1 MRRALPLL
9 LLLAL
14 PTAACKKTPEADAA
28 PAPSRAVRAE
38 ATPISAEPG
47 GALTPVAGDTEA
59 DRMIRELQELAR
71 RNPTRARPWLR
82 LAQTFVRKA
91 RESSDPMFYQLADD
105 AVGRA
110 LRLDPNDLAALQVR
124 GLVFMQDHRFAD
136 ARSLAQRALARDA
149 NQAIFHGLLG
159 DAEMEVGHYAEAEA
173 AYQRMI
179 DLRPNLASYSRGSW
193 MRWLMGDVDGA
204 VDLARRAVEA
214 GSPRVPE
221 ELAWTIVQLGHLEL
235 ARGRLAEAKASYES
249 ALRAFANYPPA
260 LDGRGRVK
268 HLEGDLAGAVADL
281 TAAAD
286 GATTT
291 EHLVHLGEAQEAAGH
306 AADAA
311 ATFARAERA
320 GRRSDPRTLA
330 VYYADRDREH
340 EAAVTLARAELAR
353 RPDDVYSL
361 DALAWALCRA
371 GQLPEAAQLVDRAR
385 RMGTREARFAYHAG
399 VIALGLGHRPEGEAL
414 LREALA
420 MNPHF
425 DARGAA
431 DARRRLG
438 AAGDAGG

>member
-9 LLLAL
+9 LLASLS
-14 PTAACKKTPEADAA
+14 CKKPPA
-28 PAPSRAVRAE
+28 PAPRPRPSPPAAPV
-38 ATPISAEPG
+38 AEPG
-47 GALTPVAGDTEA
+47 GALTAVPGDTA
-59 DRMIRELQELAR
+59 TDRQIRDTQELCR

-82 LAQTFVRKA
+82 LAQVLVRKA
-91 RESSDPMFYQLADD
+91 RESSDPGFYQLADD
-105 AVGRA
+105 AVARA

-124 GLVFMQDHRFAD
+124 GLVLMQDHRFGDVRDMASRVIARNAD
-136 ARSLAQRALARDA
+136 QP
-149 NQAIFHGLLG
+149 IFFGLLG
-159 DAEMEVGHYAEAEA
+159 DAEMEVGRYAEAEA

-193 MRWLMGDVDGA
+193 MRWLLGDVEGA

-235 ARGRLAEAKASYES
+235 AQGHLAEAKADYEN
-249 ALRAFANYPPA
+249 ALRTFPNHPPA

-268 HLEGDLAGAVADL
+268 QFEGDLPGAIADL
-281 TAAAD
+281 TAAVE

-291 EHLVHLGEAQEAAGH
+291 EHLIHLGDAQEAAGR

-311 ATFARAERA
+311 ATYARAERA
-320 GRRSDPRTLA
+320 GRRSDPRALA
-330 VYYADRDREH
+330 MYYADRDREH
-340 EAAVTLARAELAR
+340 EAAVTLARRELAQ
-353 RPDDVYSL
+353 RPDDIYTL

-371 GQLPEAAQLVDRAR
+371 GQLDEAARLIDRAR
-385 RMGTREARFAYHAG
+385 RIHTRDARFAFHAG
-399 VIALGLGHRPEGEAL
+399 MIALALGHRPEAATL

-420 MNPHF
+420 TNAHF

-431 DARRRLG
+431 EARRAL
-438 AAGDAGG
+438 ATLGDAGA